1 MTDQDRSI
9 EPTKKRAA
17 VPDLVYGAA
26 TGEYAAQLR
35 ELELVCFPN
44 LDGSDLLTEDEVW
57 SQEEVFP
64 EGAFMVLDGERV
76 VGMASGVFID
86 FDLRNLQHSLSDIVG
101 MDDVYPH
108 NPDGEWYYGL
118 DIAVHPHYR
127 GFGIGRKLYDLRKGV
142 VRSFNK
148 HGIIAGGVIPGYA
161 EHKNQMSAESYV
173 HAVSVGELFDS
184 TLSFQLSNG
193 FEALGALADFV
204 HDETTDGWGS
214 FIVWYNPD
222 YNPPDE

>member
-1 MTDQDRSI
+1 MTDQPQSAESTARGA
-9 EPTKKRAA
+9 R
-17 VPDLVYGAA
+17 VPDLVYAEA
-26 TGEYAAQLR
+26 TGEYAARLR

-44 LDGSDLLTEDEVW
+44 LDGSDLLTEEEVRT
-57 SQEEVFP
+57 QEELFP

-86 FDLRNLQHSLSDIVG
+86 FDLADLQHSLSDIVG

-118 DIAVHPHYR
+118 DIAVHPDYR

-142 VRSFNK
+142 VRDFNK

-161 EHKNQMSAESYV
+161 EHKHEMSAESYIN
-173 HAVSVGELFDS
+173 AVSAGDLFDP

-193 FEALGALADFV
+193 FEALGALAEFV

-214 FIVWYNPD
+214 FIVWYNPG
-222 YNPPDE
+222 YNPPNE